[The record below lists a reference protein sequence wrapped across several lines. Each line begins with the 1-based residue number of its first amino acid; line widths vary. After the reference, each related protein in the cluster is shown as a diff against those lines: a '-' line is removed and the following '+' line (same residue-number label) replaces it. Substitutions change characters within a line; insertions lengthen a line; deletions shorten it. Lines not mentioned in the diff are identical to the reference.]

1 MSDQLGSDPQSV
13 KQIQTSL
20 QQLAQGLREAQQ
32 LEPEARED
40 LADLVEE
47 LSKTLDPATIPSD
60 ETAQLARSTAHLAQ
74 LLHQEHNPT
83 LLASA
88 KKRLQDAALTC
99 RSQRTECYHTRLA
112 NPGSS
117 CQSGDLTSETF
128 QADSVF
134 RFALPSVTMPSQDG
148 IVCLSDRVQIDGY

>member
-88 KKRLQDAALTC
+88 KKRLQDAALRAEASAPNATTLAW
-99 RSQRTECYHTRLA
+99 RILEALA
-112 NPGSS
+112 N
-117 CQSGDLTSETF
+117 L
-128 QADSVF
+128 
-134 RFALPSVTMPSQDG
+134 G
-148 IVCLSDRVQIDGY
+148 I